1 MICCYTDLCKFE
13 EFIKGFIG
21 KQSFLIEFELRLR
34 SKLLKYVRRKRQR
47 NCLKIVAMQAL

>member
-1 MICCYTDLCKFE
+1 MLLCPTDLCKFK

-21 KQSFLIEFELRLR
+21 KQPFLIEFELRLR
-34 SKLLKYVRRKRQR
+34 SKLRKYVRRKRQR